1 MKRYL
6 NQLECKILR
15 AGDSLFNST
24 TTDNHIAEVAKD
36 HFMLLAQNTNHK
48 VIASAPTRLIL
59 IHAGSLSDMIIND
72 PEWNVEKPV
81 VLPIPPALAHT
92 LNQIEYYMKDKYFT
106 LN

>member
-15 AGDSLFNST
+15 AGDSLFNTT
-24 TTDNHIAEVAKD
+24 TTDN
-36 HFMLLAQNTNHK
+36 LLIFVFHK